1 MVTWFEGSD
10 VACLFLLLVVL
21 SSEEEEDCEGNG
33 DEAKRTSHSSNQVD
47 ESRQGNSEKVQV
59 GK

>member
-1 MVTWFEGSD
+1 M
-10 VACLFLLLVVL
+10 L